1 MQGLGDGQRL
11 GRVDGGVVPCGCRQ
25 FCRRYLVIIAVM
37 TTAATFMVFIF
48 IMVVIRGLVLFAIF
62 NAQPNSN
69 ADQYQ
74 QPDDGNSNQ
83 TGR

>member
-1 MQGLGDGQRL
+1 
-11 GRVDGGVVPCGCRQ
+11 
-25 FCRRYLVIIAVM
+25 M
-37 TTAATFMVFIF
+37 TTATTFMVFIF
-48 IMVVIRGLVLFAIF
+48 FMVVIRGLVLFAIF

-74 QPDDGNSNQ
+74 QPDDDNSNQ